1 MKKTIFCFI
10 FISQFCIGQNVHS
23 TDSLLI
29 AINTNVDDTNKVELL
44 VTLCKLKWKYA
55 EYALA
60 KKYADEALIL
70 SQQLNYP
77 EGIARAYN
85 QTGIVYW
92 YIKDNEGALVYHQKA
107 LDIYLKLNNKAGVSE
122 VLNRMGHDY
131 ADLPDYTKALLF
143 FRRALELDTQT
154 GNQLGVVKNTDLIG
168 FVYMKLGNYTEALNH
183 YFEALTLAEKIKN
196 RRSIS
201 AACHDIG
208 EVYEKQNKLDEAL
221 KFATRGL
228 DLALEEGE
236 KHLIDEAYQ
245 GLEKIY
251 VKRNDFKNA
260 YAIRLKFDD
269 IETELRNADNSGKIK
284 QMQMQFDFDKRQA
297 ADSLRIVREKEIN
310 EVQLHEQ
317 KMLTYLGFAG
327 VIISIAFLVFMY
339 NSYQKQREVNEKL
352 KQAQSQLIRSE
363 KLAAFGI
370 LASRMAHEISNPLN
384 FVNNFSE
391 MSVGLLD
398 DVMTPK
404 GEEEKRESERLLKE
418 NLRIISEHGKRAAG
432 IVRQLENHISRGTAH
447 EFFEE
452 DTGKTN
458 QRLL

>member
-1 MKKTIFCFI
+1 MKKAIFFFI
-10 FISQFCIGQNVHS
+10 FISQWCIAQSIHN

-29 AINTNVDDTNKVELL
+29 AINSNDDDTNKVELL

-60 KKYADEALIL
+60 KKYADEALLL
-70 SQQLNYP
+70 SQKLNYP
-77 EGIARAYN
+77 EGIAKAYN

-92 YIKDNEGALVYHQKA
+92 YIKDNEAALVYHQKA
-107 LDIYLKLNNKAGVSE
+107 LDIYLKLGNKTGVAE
-122 VLNRMGHDY
+122 VLNRIGHDY

-154 GNQLGVVKNTDLIG
+154 GNQPGIVKNTDLVG
-168 FVYMKLGNYTEALNH
+168 FVYMRLGNYSEALKH
-183 YFEALTLAEKIKN
+183 YYEALALAEKIKN

-208 EVYEKQNKLDEAL
+208 EVYEKQNKLNDAL
-221 KFATRGL
+221 KFAKRGL
-228 DLALEEGE
+228 ELALEEGE

-251 VKRNDFKNA
+251 IKQNDFKNA

-269 IETELRNADNSGKIK
+269 IETELRNADNAGKIK
-284 QMQMQFDFDKRQA
+284 QMQMQFEFDKKQA
-297 ADSLRIVREKEIN
+297 SDSLKIVREKEIN

-317 KMLTYLGFAG
+317 KMLTYMGFAG
-327 VIISIAFLVFMY
+327 AIISVAFLIFMY
-339 NSYQKQREVNEKL
+339 SSYKKQRVINERL
-352 KQAQSQLIRSE
+352 REAQSQLIQSE

-370 LASRMAHEISNPLN
+370 LASRMAHEIQNPLN

-391 MSVGLLD
+391 MSVSLLD

-404 GEEEKRESERLLKE
+404 GEEEKKENEKLLKE
-418 NLRIISEHGKRAAG
+418 NLRIIREHGKRAAG
-432 IVRQLENHISRGTAH
+432 IVRQLESHISKGTAH
-447 EFFEE
+447 EFFEKE
-452 DTGKTN
+452 KGN
-458 QRLL
+458 EEQS